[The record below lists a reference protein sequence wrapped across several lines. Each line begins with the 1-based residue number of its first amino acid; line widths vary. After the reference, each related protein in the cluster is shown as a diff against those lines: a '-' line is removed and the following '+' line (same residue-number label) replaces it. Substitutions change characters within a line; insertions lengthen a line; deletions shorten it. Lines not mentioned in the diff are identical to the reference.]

1 MTYISVN
8 GGYELGAVAEKVVH
22 WCVEQFEIEPDR
34 IDVSIQR
41 KYKDCWGTC
50 DETSNG
56 RYKIVVVARQSIRDF
71 VATVVHEM
79 VHVKQ
84 WETGR
89 WRGDGEREAERLQY
103 KLTDKLWREDVL

>member
-8 GGYELGAVAEKVVH
+8 GGYELGSVAEKVVH

-50 DETSNG
+50 DELSKG
-56 RYKIVVVARQSIRDF
+56 RYKIGVVARQSLRDF